1 MIGTLNTENKLS
13 NLLSN
18 IHDAG
23 YSDGLEQ
30 FLKDNLEYEY
40 RFKKMEGSI
49 AFRLNNEYNSR
60 CLVINSDLGNIPEN
74 LSQTFD
80 QVYSLETDNEKSL
93 IQKLRFE
100 GNKIH
105 NIKLVK
111 SEDQSLPFPD
121 KHFDLVVLNGIKI
134 KNQNNHFGSE
144 LNDYLK
150 EIKRVLTKNGCL
162 CAGVHNK
169 RGLKIF
175 EREIGDDKN
184 KKNFLSSFDGYKA
197 IFNSLGFQ
205 VKSYWVLPSHEK
217 PHYSGNIEDDVSLTW
232 FFQNFDKKFSVGK
245 KFSVVGKFLKTLNP
259 KTRRLLVKQFS
270 PSFLFYCYSDKIPE
284 NLEDMIVKNTGLKS
298 LIQNIRH
305 SKIMYILLD
314 KFGEPKKILFC
325 KLDKYDLKE
334 KIFPIKRIFP
344 DMQDP
349 DEKITIENWM
359 SGEILD
365 PLNNNDVY
373 LTMDWLTN
381 FQNNTMSELLSPE
394 EIEEETN
401 RLKHDLSEIDAM
413 KSLPYEKWI
422 EEYKQHI
429 NSIKIRKTAVHGD
442 FQVRN
447 ILVDR
452 RNSSVNVI
460 DWDWRF
466 QENGNPIY
474 DFIWLATNIM
484 MLPNNTVDEF
494 QSNLIGNGKATNV
507 IKIIKETMKKHFQH
521 DLDFIKL
528 QRFMILR
535 FITIKIKDGT
545 LGYLLY
551 IEILKILSESNT

>member
-1 MIGTLNTENKLS
+1 M
-13 NLLSN
+13 
-18 IHDAG
+18 
-23 YSDGLEQ
+23 
-30 FLKDNLEYEY
+30 
-40 RFKKMEGSI
+40 R
-49 AFRLNNEYNSR
+49 
-60 CLVINSDLGNIPEN
+60 P
-74 LSQTFD
+74 
-80 QVYSLETDNEKSL
+80 
-93 IQKLRFE
+93 
-100 GNKIH
+100 
-105 NIKLVK
+105 
-111 SEDQSLPFPD
+111 
-121 KHFDLVVLNGIKI
+121 
-134 KNQNNHFGSE
+134 
-144 LNDYLK
+144 
-150 EIKRVLTKNGCL
+150 
-162 CAGVHNK
+162 
-169 RGLKIF
+169 
-175 EREIGDDKN
+175 RE
-184 KKNFLSSFDGYKA
+184 
-197 IFNSLGFQ
+197 
-205 VKSYWVLPSHEK
+205 LPSWSFVHM
-217 PHYSGNIEDDVSLTW
+217 SVL
-232 FFQNFDKKFSVGK
+232 FS
-245 KFSVVGKFLKTLNP
+245 
-259 KTRRLLVKQFS
+259 
-270 PSFLFYCYSDKIPE
+270 
-284 NLEDMIVKNTGLKS
+284 
-298 LIQNIRH
+298 
-305 SKIMYILLD
+305 
-314 KFGEPKKILFC
+314 
-325 KLDKYDLKE
+325 
-334 KIFPIKRIFP
+334 IKRIFP

-474 DFIWLATNIM
+474 DFIWLASNIM